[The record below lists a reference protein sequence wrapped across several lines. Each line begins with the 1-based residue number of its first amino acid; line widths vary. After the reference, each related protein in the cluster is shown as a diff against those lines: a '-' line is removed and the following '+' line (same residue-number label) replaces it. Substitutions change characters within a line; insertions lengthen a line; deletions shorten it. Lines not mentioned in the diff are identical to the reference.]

1 MKPMVIIFL
10 IIIFVVLVIIITF
23 SSIGALRDG
32 FRFKKTKKTD
42 VDKYYDFHKLNE
54 YALRESNAN
63 HPSKQKNKAR
73 R

>member
-10 IIIFVVLVIIITF
+10 TVIAVSLVLIITF
-23 SSIGALRDG
+23 SSIGVFRDG
-32 FRFKKTKKTD
+32 FRFKKMKKTD

-54 YALRESNAN
+54 YALRESNAK
-63 HPSKQKNKAR
+63 HPPKQKKKAR